1 MRQEIK
7 FTYIEQYLPTPRSKK
22 MREREAKGTVTV
34 TIHHMFSQDVHKVM
48 RVRDFENDMMDIVSY
63 NGKLY
68 RNLQGRNFK
77 LNKDVNVTA
86 EEMDWQMLLWGH
98 ERMSRVEN
106 RPQTK
111 EGAIDLIK
119 KEASKFIIVGDYVYE
134 RTPEPIYKIV
144 SFGLLHSAGMFIDWA
159 WKENR
164 NSFCTYSALERKE
177 CHADLKEH
185 LSHCT
190 MKYDNSERVMIEVID
205 KNFVRFKRNKAYLRK
220 KSFVGNI

>member
-1 MRQEIK
+1 MKQEIK
-7 FTYIEQYLPTPRSKK
+7 FTYTEQYLPTPRSRK
-22 MREREAKGTVTV
+22 MREREVQGSVMV
-34 TIHHMFSQDVHKVM
+34 TIRHIFSLDALKVM
-48 RVRDFENDMMDIVSY
+48 RVRDTKNDVMDIVSY
-63 NGKLY
+63 QGKLY

-86 EEMDWQMLLWGH
+86 EEMNWQMLLWGY

-111 EGAIDLIK
+111 EGAIALIK
-119 KEASKFIIVGDYVYE
+119 KNAKEYIILSGYIYE

-190 MKYDNSERVMIEVID
+190 MKYDNSERVMIEVLD
-205 KNFVRFKRNKAYLRK
+205 KNFVRFKRNKTHLRK
-220 KSFVGNI
+220 KSFVSDI